1 MLSIVC
7 LFLCVCARLVAGATT
22 IAASP
27 IYVDPMNGT
36 DAANNGTDPT
46 RPLRSFGAVA
56 NLVTNVL
63 FRSTPGVTEQRIF
76 LRAGVYSGDANCA
89 FLSFEPLSSVSLIIS
104 SFDDANNDTMAVFSC
119 GVQQFNTSVFWVH
132 KFEVDRFS
140 MSLVTYRDTELF
152 ANGSIAAFNRPHQCR
167 LTSLGHCFPTMVFV
181 SVMSTAELTN
191 VALINNTMHRGANL
205 VDLNETLTSA
215 PLYALAS
222 NYYKTAKAKIA
233 NFVAENNSAVLSSC
247 VMTPNGERP
256 LLNAWSGLSA
266 APLALIGLNVSMV
279 NSSFVGNSA
288 IVVDNMDSNEV
299 MCAFAVGGALLLVDL
314 LPRDGA
320 MISSTLFE
328 RNSMRGDRARM
339 AGAAVAVMTGQRADF
354 AGELSLGVICF
365 NCTFAEN
372 ALHSNIS
379 AFGGA
384 VVTGFHTAT
393 VINEILSA
401 TVTTIT
407 PQRHDIALAN
417 CTFAGNRIVSGRA
430 GGGAVFSPAL
440 RLFGCNFTNNELQ
453 VRRGGGGAIMTE
465 RLAANDTVF
474 VHNLVTND
482 RLFPDLRVVAG
493 GAWAVPSVLNSV
505 DPLFTGCILLRPLKN
520 KLARCNF
527 TDNEAGVGGAIF
539 ASLGTCGS
547 MLSVSNC
554 SASTNG
560 ATYGSFLYA
569 VGSTI
574 IHVFGTDF
582 VGNTARLAGTL
593 FVEGAHAF
601 ELFSSTF
608 RNNTADVGPALY
620 SDSVGT
626 VSIMFC
632 TFSFNDGVRGGVVQL
647 IETASSAA
655 VLSTVFHAN
664 VADEAFGGALALT
677 SLVSSGDLTI
687 QNVSFVG
694 NRATLGGAVYASIGA
709 SALSIINCTFARN
722 DASIGGALM
731 VMRSEVVVQNVAFV
745 ANSATQNGGAVAI
758 DRSSVVTFSATS
770 INASSAGQDGGGVWL
785 RQSELSGD
793 VSFHDNEAGGR
804 GGGIAA
810 VLFSDVLLADSDFVL
825 CHANLTG
832 GGVFLSESNL
842 GLSNSK
848 ALLNRGAS
856 FQLDSTSAR
865 MIVMRAEDTVKFGG
879 GFLSIEDG
887 GEAFLQQ
894 VTIANNFV
902 PHGVGGAIRCDGCD
916 SLALLNTTLVA
927 NLVAAGLG
935 GGALFLQSSNG
946 TTLMFKNVLI
956 AKNQAAKR
964 QLSRVIDAF
973 TVGGGIMMRADDIS
987 DFAIVWEN
995 VTVDSNTADLG
1006 GGICIDSGDDVDLD
1020 ATEIGVTLT
1029 RNRAHLVGGGAFVTA
1044 NATDIIRVLL
1054 QGTSSGNNTA
1064 ECYGDDIGSGPTALN
1079 ATGQVPTTAMRGVPV
1094 AVQLEERDMF
1104 GRLTVCTA
1112 RGGARTV
1119 FAQSNDVCNV
1129 TSASVCSIGDTVG
1142 VCTGSFMLD
1151 GPVGAACTVT
1161 LSLHVSDILSPVVAS
1176 LDLNVSVVACS
1187 AGYGVDA
1194 DMHCHECPDGTY
1206 NLLDSDGVCR
1216 PCPSV
1221 GAVCR
1226 GSVVSAREGFWLFQD
1241 GSGEISSFD
1250 CERGACLEAPP
1261 GERNKCGGGR
1271 SGLLCASCLATD
1283 GPHGHFFVPTAPRA
1297 SDGSMCMVCDEPTW
1311 WVLLLLG
1318 ACIFGLALYLHFS
1331 VQGSSS
1337 RLKILFNFTQSATQ
1351 VLPRGS
1357 VNEVFTML
1365 SLRAARGSPVLL
1377 NACVLPVG
1385 PLTMQAVQLLVPALL
1400 VVSLLSVF
1408 AVQRLLYVLRG
1419 PTLIESDSGR
1429 VNADADAAEP
1439 EPSARIVVDPAPA
1452 SDGAP
1457 EIPTDVSIGTDSSL
1471 RASDGDGVPA
1481 RRWRAP
1487 TIASFESTV
1496 FAPRRKGD
1504 TSFFSTDRL
1513 VRSLIFFALL
1523 SYTTLLQTTLSIL
1536 WCRSV
1541 GDVQVLVVEPSES
1554 CVGERYERARSAA
1567 LFGMLPVVIAMPVT
1581 LGAVLLLWNRRNKLI
1596 LSRSAQR
1603 VADIDVRFGVL
1614 YENYKHSA
1622 FLWEAFNLLRR
1633 LAMALVTI
1641 FLSSDER
1648 AFWMSVLCFAILAAT
1663 ASAKPFVNEL
1673 ENRLELA
1680 ALTALLVFSIFAQS
1694 EAAFPRTSSS
1704 VLGAL
1709 ALVVA
1714 VLLALTVVL
1723 RERTVAQLRRMW
1735 AWIRRKAM
1743 RRGGRSRNA

>member
-1 MLSIVC
+1 MLS
-7 LFLCVCARLVAGATT
+7 FLCVLFCCATAIV
-22 IAASP
+22 ASP
-27 IYVDPMNGT
+27 IYVDPTIGT
-36 DAANNGTDPT
+36 DVANNGTDPT
-46 RPLRSFGAVA
+46 RPLRSFGAAA
-56 NLVTNVL
+56 NLVTHVL
-63 FRSTPGVTEQRIF
+63 FQATPGVSEQRIF

-89 FLSFEPLSSVSLIIS
+89 SLAFDPPSGLISLIIS
-104 SFDDANNDTMAVFSC
+104 SFDGANNDTMAVFSC
-119 GVQQFNTSVFWVH
+119 GIQQFNSSVFWVH
-132 KFEVDRFS
+132 RFTVDRFS
-140 MSLVTYRDTELF
+140 MSFVTYRDTTLF
-152 ANGSIAAFNRPHQCR
+152 ANGSVTALNLNRPCP
-167 LTSLGHCFPTMVFV
+167 LTTMGHCFPTMVFA
-181 SVMSTAELTN
+181 SVMSAAELTN
-191 VALINNTMHRGANL
+191 VALINNTMHRSANL
-205 VDLNETLTSA
+205 VKMNETLTSA
-215 PLYALAS
+215 PLFALAS
-222 NYYKTAKAKIA
+222 NRFHYADAKIA

-247 VMTPNGERP
+247 VMTPDGARP
-256 LLNAWSGLSA
+256 LLNAWSGISA
-266 APLALIGLNVSMV
+266 APLALDRLNMSME

-288 IVVDNMDSNEV
+288 VVVDNVDSAEV
-299 MCAFAVGGALLLVDL
+299 MCAFAVGGALLLVDPL
-314 LPRDGA
+314 SRDGA
-320 MISSTLFE
+320 MISSTRFE
-328 RNSMRGDRARM
+328 RNDMRGDNARM
-339 AGAAVAVMTGQRADF
+339 AGAAVAVMTGQRPDF
-354 AGELSLGVICF
+354 AGELWLGVICF

-372 ALHSNIS
+372 ALHSNVS

-384 VVTGFHTAT
+384 LVAGFHTAT
-393 VINEILSA
+393 VFDEFSPA
-401 TVTTIT
+401 AVTIIT

-417 CTFAGNRIVSGRA
+417 CTFAGNRIVSGRRA

-440 RLFGCNFTNNELQ
+440 RLLGCNFTNNELQ
-453 VRRGGGGAIMTE
+453 VRRGGGGAIMSE
-465 RLAANDTVF
+465 RLTANDSVF
-474 VHNLVTND
+474 VHNLVVNA
-482 RLFPDLRVVAG
+482 RPFPDLRVVAG

-505 DPLFTGCILLRPLKN
+505 DPLFSGCILLRPLKSRVQ
-520 KLARCNF
+520 RCTF

-539 ASLGTCGS
+539 ASLGNCGS
-547 MLSVSNC
+547 MLFVSQGT
-554 SASTNG
+554 ASTNR

-569 VGSTI
+569 VGSAI
-574 IHVFGTDF
+574 IHVNGSDF
-582 VGNTARLAGTL
+582 FENTARFAGTF
-593 FVEGAHAF
+593 FVEGAHDV
-601 ELFSSTF
+601 EMFSSTF

-626 VSIMFC
+626 LSIMFC
-632 TFSFNDGVRGGVVQL
+632 TFEFNEGVRGGVVQL
-647 IETASSAA
+647 IETASSAS

-677 SLVSSGDLTI
+677 SLVSSGALTI
-687 QNVSFVG
+687 QAVSFVG
-694 NRATLGGAVYASIGA
+694 NQATLGGAVYASIGA
-709 SALSIINCTFARN
+709 SALSIIDCTFARN
-722 DASIGGALM
+722 GASIGGALM
-731 VMRSEVVVQNVAFV
+731 VMRSEVVVQNVSFV
-745 ANSATQNGGAVAI
+745 ANSATQNGGSVAI
-758 DRSSVVTFSATS
+758 DRSSVVSFSATS
-770 INASSAGQDGGGVWL
+770 INGSVAGQDGGAIWL

-793 VSFHDNEAGGR
+793 VSFHDNGAGGR

-810 VLFSDVLLADSDFVL
+810 VLFSDILLSGSDFVL
-825 CHANLTG
+825 CHANVTG
-832 GGVFLSESNL
+832 GGVFLSQSNL
-842 GLSNSK
+842 DWSDST
-848 ALLNRGAS
+848 ATLNRGAS
-856 FQLDSTSAR
+856 FQSDVMSAR
-865 MIVMRAEDTVKFGG
+865 TVVMRAEDTVKFGG
-879 GFLSIEDG
+879 GFLSIEDDS
-887 GEAFLQQ
+887 EAFLQQ
-894 VTIANNFV
+894 ATITNNFV

-916 SLALLNTTLVA
+916 SLALLNTTLTA
-927 NLVAAGLG
+927 NLVASGLG

-946 TTLMFKNVLI
+946 TALMFTNVLI
-956 AKNQAAKR
+956 ARNQVAKR
-964 QLSRVIDAF
+964 QLYRVIDAF

-995 VTVDSNTADLG
+995 VTLDSNLADLG
-1006 GGICIDSGDDVDLD
+1006 GGICIDSGDDVDFD
-1020 ATEIGVTLT
+1020 ATEMNMTLT

-1044 NATDIIRVLL
+1044 NATDMIRVLL
-1054 QGTSSGNNTA
+1054 QSTISGNNTA
-1064 ECYGDDIGSGPTALN
+1064 ACYGDDIGSGPTALN
-1079 ATGQVPTTAMRGVPV
+1079 VTGQVPTAAMRGVPV

-1104 GRLTVCTA
+1104 GRLTVCAA

-1142 VCTGSFMLD
+1142 ACTGSFVLE

-1161 LSLHVSDILSPVVAS
+1161 LALHVSDILSPVVAS

-1194 DMHCHECPDGTY
+1194 DLRCHECPDGTY
-1206 NLLDSDGVCR
+1206 NVVDSDGVCR

-1221 GAVCR
+1221 GAICR
-1226 GSVVSAREGFWLFQD
+1226 GSVVSAREGFWLFED

-1261 GERNKCGGGR
+1261 GERNQCGGGR
-1271 SGLLCASCLATD
+1271 AGLLCASCLATD
-1283 GPHGHFFVPTAPRA
+1283 GPQGHFFVPTAPRA

-1318 ACIFGLALYLHFS
+1318 ACIFGLAIYLHFS

-1357 VNEVFTML
+1357 VNEVFAML

-1385 PLTMQAVQLLVPALL
+1385 PLTMQVVQLLVPALL

-1408 AVQRLLYVLRG
+1408 AVQRLLYVMRG

-1429 VNADADAAEP
+1429 VNADADADADEP
-1439 EPSARIVVDPAPA
+1439 EPKARIVVDPAPA

-1457 EIPTDVSIGTDSSL
+1457 EIPTDVSIGTDGSL

-1481 RRWRAP
+1481 KRWRAR
-1487 TIASFESTV
+1487 TIAPFESTV

-1504 TSFFSTDRL
+1504 ASFFSTDRL
-1513 VRSLIFFALL
+1513 VRSLIFYALL

-1554 CVGERYERARSAA
+1554 CAGERYERARSAA

-1581 LGAVLLLWNRRNKLI
+1581 LGAVLLLWNWRNKLI

-1603 VADIDVRFGVL
+1603 VADIDVRYGVL

-1622 FLWEAFNLLRR
+1622 FLWESFNLLRR

-1663 ASAKPFVNEL
+1663 ASVKPFVNEL

-1694 EAAFPRTSSS
+1694 EAAFPRTASG

-1723 RERTVAQLRRMW
+1723 RERTVAQLKRMW

-1743 RRGGRSRNA
+1743 RRGGRSR